1 MSKIDLIF
9 FYNLAFLRKKQNIF
23 EVKMNLLLADIGGTN
38 ARFGFKKND
47 DDKEITNITYLKCS
61 DFTNIHQ
68 AINHYK
74 QTNNLVIDS
83 MSLAVASTTKNN
95 SIKFTNNN
103 WDFKQTELF
112 KFFNL
117 KKILFINDFV
127 AQALCFS
134 SFYTNLTEDKN
145 INKDLSIKNNLKVIR
160 QGTPILKA
168 PLLVTGPGTGLGVCT
183 LFLSEQNPIAIEGE
197 GGHVTFAPNSDLE
210 IKLLLF
216 LRKKYDHISME
227 RIVSGS
233 GIEEIYNF
241 ILNQKGLKPSILKAP
256 EIGKK
261 ALLGEENALKSVKI
275 MFGILGTIISNI
287 ILINGAQ
294 SGVIISGGI
303 TPKLQS
309 IMEKSD
315 FEKNLLNKG
324 RRSDYIKNVPIWLT
338 EDNNNGLIGAL
349 NAYKNPH
356 YEYKIISK

>member
-1 MSKIDLIF
+1 
-9 FYNLAFLRKKQNIF
+9 
-23 EVKMNLLLADIGGTN
+23 MNLLLADIGGTN
-38 ARFGFKKND
+38 ARFGFKAND
-47 DDKEITNITYLKCS
+47 NEEITNIIYLKCS
-61 DFTNIHQ
+61 EFNNIHQ
-68 AINHYK
+68 AIKYYK
-74 QTNNLVIDS
+74 QSNNLDIDS
-83 MSLAVASTTKNN
+83 MSLAVASTTKNDL
-95 SIKFTNNN
+95 IKFTNNN
-103 WDFKQTELF
+103 WKFKQSELF
-112 KFFNL
+112 EFFKL
-117 KKILFINDFV
+117 KRLLFVNDFV

-134 SFYTNLTEDKN
+134 SFYTNLTQDEN
-145 INKDLSIKNNLKVIR
+145 INKHLSIINNLKVIR
-160 QGTPILKA
+160 QGIPILKA

-183 LFLSEQNPIAIEGE
+183 LFISEQNPIAIEGE

-241 ILNQKGLKPSILKAP
+241 ILDEKGLKPSNLKAP
-256 EIGKK
+256 EIGKN
-261 ALLGEENALKSVKI
+261 ALLGEESALKSVKI
-275 MFGILGTIISNI
+275 MFGILGTIVSNI
-287 ILINGAQ
+287 ILINGTQ

-309 IMEKSD
+309 ILEISD

-324 RRSDYIKNVPIWLT
+324 RRYDYIKNVPIWLT

-356 YEYKIISK
+356 YEYKIISR